1 MGGVGWFG
9 GGDGLGL
16 RLVVLRRIPV
26 IDWLGDFEFQIG
38 WKYSSQDRRILFSF
52 HSLFPI
58 LETITQ
64 QAQMWSEFY
73 NLHATVLFTVSLN
86 I

>member
-1 MGGVGWFG
+1 MRWGG

-38 WKYSSQDRRILFSF
+38 
-52 HSLFPI
+52 
-58 LETITQ
+58 
-64 QAQMWSEFY
+64 
-73 NLHATVLFTVSLN
+73 
-86 I
+86 